1 MSNIIRVHHSSSYVW
16 ILFAAILPAANA
28 TSHVYFISRLFAS
41 VLRND
46 IDVLQ
51 LSETAPIVFAKHDG
65 TQSSP
70 I

>member
-1 MSNIIRVHHSSSYVW
+1 M
-16 ILFAAILPAANA
+16 LELAANA
-28 TSHVYFISRLFAS
+28 ASYVYFISRLFAS

-46 IDVLQ
+46 IGALQ
-51 LSETAPIVFAKHDG
+51 LSETTPIAFAKHDG